1 VQFTPSEIL
10 KPFVQKYI
18 AVTIN
23 DTIDNEIF
31 YPSGYIDLVIKSN
44 GFAATSINGVYKRT
58 PEVELLGHLTLPTTV
73 SACRGTELLIARLH
87 PYACSLFFK
96 NPISDF
102 TNSATNIFLINSKEA
117 GEFYDQICSC
127 VSLVQKINI
136 LERYLID
143 KLRQSEKIYTRV
155 VNLSR
160 ICNYVTDRNGTFSI
174 KTISKE
180 TGVSERYIQKQFLEY
195 VGLQPVS
202 LHASHRFIK
211 SLQQM
216 ISTSSTLTS
225 IAYACGY
232 YDQAHFVKEFKRF
245 TGVSPFHARKALTR
259 NDEANKI
266 AVNVGL

>member
-23 DTIDNEIF
+23 DTIENEIF
-31 YPSGYIDLVIKSN
+31 YPSGYIDLVIMSN
-44 GFAATSINGVYKRT
+44 GFAATSINGIYRTT
-58 PEVELLGHLTLPTTV
+58 PEVELLGHLTLPTSV
-73 SACRGTELLIARLH
+73 SASKGTELLIARLH

-96 NPISDF
+96 NPVSDF
-102 TNSATNIFLINSKEA
+102 TNSATNVFLINSKEA
-117 GEFYDQICSC
+117 REFYEQICSC
-127 VSLVQKINI
+127 RFLHQKINI
-136 LERYLID
+136 LECYLID
-143 KLRQSEKIYTRV
+143 KLKQSEEIYARV
-155 VNLSR
+155 ANLSR
-160 ICNYVTDRNGTFSI
+160 ICHYVTDHNDAFSI
-174 KTISKE
+174 KTLSKK

-211 SLQQM
+211 SLQQI
-216 ISTSSTLTS
+216 ISTSSSLTS

-245 TGVSPFHARKALTR
+245 TGVSPFHARKVLTK
-259 NDEANKI
+259 NDDANKI